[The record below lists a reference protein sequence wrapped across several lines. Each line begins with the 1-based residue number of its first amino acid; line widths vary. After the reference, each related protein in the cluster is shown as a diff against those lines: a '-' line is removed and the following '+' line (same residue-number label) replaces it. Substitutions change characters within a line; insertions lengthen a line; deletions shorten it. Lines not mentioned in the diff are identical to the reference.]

1 MIKIEPIL
9 NQTMDR
15 KKFLSLIGVGIISV
29 FGIPTLLGILTPD
42 QKKIITSGYGSS
54 RYNS

>member
-1 MIKIEPIL
+1 MIKIDPIL

-29 FGIPTLLGILTPD
+29 FGIPTLLGVFAPE
-42 QKKIITSGYGSS
+42 QKKVISSGYGSS
-54 RYNS
+54 RYNT

>member
-54 RYNS
+54 RYNT